1 MIHHLRAALHAVGR
15 LSRDASHPLS
25 RAEPS
30 ATGGA
35 SARLRPFLE
44 FLRYLV
50 ASGGALAVDVGL
62 YQLGLHL
69 GLAYPVAALLG
80 FGGGAV
86 VAYVASVAWVFETRS
101 VRSRGIEFA
110 LFVAVGVAGLL
121 LTEFL
126 LWLQIAHF
134 GLPAGISKIGAA
146 GIVFVFNFAVRK
158 TALFRVA
165 ASRAPASTT
174 LLAGGLNSQ

>member
-1 MIHHLRAALHAVGR
+1 MIRRLQPSLHAVGR
-15 LSRDASHPLS
+15 LLW
-25 RAEPS
+25 
-30 ATGGA
+30 GA
-35 SARLRPFLE
+35 SRSRPRGQPAAAGGTGERLRAFLE

-80 FGGGAV
+80 FGAGAV

-126 LWLQIAHF
+126 LWLQIAHL

-146 GIVFVFNFAVRK
+146 GIVFVFNFVVRK

-165 ASRAPASTT
+165 ASRAPASAT